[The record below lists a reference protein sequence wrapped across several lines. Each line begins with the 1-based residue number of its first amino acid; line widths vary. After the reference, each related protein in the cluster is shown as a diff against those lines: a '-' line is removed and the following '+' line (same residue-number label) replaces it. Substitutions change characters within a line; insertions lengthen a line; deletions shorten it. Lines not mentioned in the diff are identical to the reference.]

1 MSLRRL
7 GTSDLMVSSVAMGCW
22 PISGVT
28 SVNVTEENSLATLKA
43 AFEAGVNFFDTAYI
57 YGYEGES
64 EKLIAKALKPHRD
77 QIVLA
82 SKCGLHWGPDRQQA
96 RDARPETIRR
106 ECEESLQRL
115 QTDCIDLYYLHA
127 SDPNVPVEESA
138 GAFVELKQ
146 AGKIRAVGAS
156 NFKDVAEY
164 EAFHVVCPI
173 VAVQPPY
180 NMLQRDIEND
190 LIPWCLKTGVSAV
203 VYWPLMKGFLAGK
216 LKRDHVWDPKDGRQ
230 KYPVFVGEEWTKTH
244 DFVDRL
250 RVIAEQAGI
259 TVAEL
264 VIAWTV
270 QRPGITSALC
280 GAKRPEQIQETAN
293 AMQVTLTPEQIAQC
307 DEAIRLRGPVINRT
321 AVTPRN

>member
-1 MSLRRL
+1 MNFRRL
-7 GTSDLMVSSVAMGCW
+7 GASDLMVSSVAMGCW
-22 PISGVT
+22 PIAGVT
-28 SVNVTEENSLATLKA
+28 SVDVTEADSLATLTA

-64 EKLIAKALKPHRD
+64 EKLIAKALKPHRS

-138 GAFVELKQ
+138 GAFVELMQ
-146 AGKIRAVGAS
+146 AGKIRAAGAS
-156 NFKDVAEY
+156 NFKNVAEY
-164 EAFHVVCPI
+164 EAFHAVCPI

-180 NMLQRDIEND
+180 NMLQREIEND
-190 LIPWCLKTGVSAV
+190 LLPWCLNSGVSAV

-264 VIAWTV
+264 AIAWTV

-280 GAKRPEQIQETAN
+280 GAKRPEQIRETAN
-293 AMQVTLTPEQIAQC
+293 AMKVSLTPEQIAQC
-307 DEAIRLRGPVINRT
+307 DEAIRLRGPVVNRT
-321 AVTPRN
+321 AVTPRT